1 MVYAYARVSTK
12 KQSTSSQLST
22 LKEYGYDR
30 LVEEKISGRAF
41 KRDVLD
47 KLIEDLR
54 YGDVLLV
61 WKIDRLS
68 RSLDGVIRVYLQL
81 KEKGVAIV
89 SVLDKIDTREPLGN
103 FFLMVL
109 GWVAENDFF
118 SIKER
123 QRAGIEVRKKSK
135 LSMGRPKGLSK
146 ESNIKAELAYRLYKE
161 GRKVSE
167 IMKET
172 GIVSRATIYKYLR
185 LKGIEI

>member
-12 KQSTSSQLST
+12 RQKTDSQLKD
-22 LKEYGYDR
+22 LKAYGYDR
-30 LVEEKISGRAF
+30 LIEEKISGRAF
-41 KRDVLD
+41 KRVVLD

-61 WKIDRLS
+61 LKIDRLA
-68 RSLDGVIRVYLQL
+68 RSFDGVLKIYLRL

-89 SVLDKIDTREPLGN
+89 SVLDKIDTRESMSNL
-103 FFLMVL
+103 FMVFL
-109 GWVAENDFF
+109 GWVAENDFY

-135 LSMGRPKGLSK
+135 LPLGRPKGLSF
-146 ESNIKAELAYRLYKE
+146 ESNKTTELAVRLYKE
-161 GRKVSE
+161 GMKISQ
-167 IMKET
+167 IMRET

-185 LKGIEI
+185 LKGVEI